1 MENVFAYPKF
11 EQAIL
16 SLQWHKGMFGM
27 GKGFD
32 KKMTEQ
38 IDALCS
44 QGFELKAALP
54 NGTDATWFTLF
65 FQRQVA

>member
-1 MENVFAYPKF
+1 MDRVMAFPKF

-16 SLQWHKGMFGM
+16 SLQWHKGFMGF

-32 KKMTEQ
+32 KKMMEEIQ
-38 IDALCS
+38 SLSS
-44 QGFELKAALP
+44 QGYELKAALNQP
-54 NGTDATWFTLF
+54 DHTWFTLF